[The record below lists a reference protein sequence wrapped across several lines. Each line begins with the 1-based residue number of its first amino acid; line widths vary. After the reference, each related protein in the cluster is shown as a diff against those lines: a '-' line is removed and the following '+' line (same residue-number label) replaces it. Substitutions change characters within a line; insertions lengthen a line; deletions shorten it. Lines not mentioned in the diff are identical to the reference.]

1 MWNEIKKNLISAR
14 VYLVEFLSFD
24 ISIVALIFLLNGKSG
39 IDFPLIILLIVF
51 SLFLLN
57 YLGKR
62 RNRELDEI
70 NQIINNIRE
79 NYYSNSDEIKLSRN
93 LLSLQESIKLMF
105 RKTKNDIEYLKRLQ
119 KMRTEF
125 LANVSHELRTPIF
138 AIQGYIETLL
148 NGAINDENVNKNF
161 LSKANHHTL
170 SLNNLLNDLID
181 ISMIESGEMRMSFRY
196 FKIDEYLR
204 TLVNEFAPVAEE
216 KNLKLVYYPVN
227 ENLQLFGDK
236 DRLRQV
242 IVNLINNAIKYT
254 EAGTIEVLVED
265 EPKFGRIIVRDSGV
279 GIPPED
285 VNRIFERFYRVDKAR
300 SRAVGGT
307 GLGLAIVKHI
317 IEAHGSKIEVKS
329 NVGEGTEFSF
339 RLKK

>member
-1 MWNEIKKNLISAR
+1 MWNKVKSNLISAR
-14 VYLVEFLSFD
+14 IYIVEFLFFD
-24 ISIVALIFLLNGKSG
+24 LIVVALLFTLNGKSG
-39 IDFPLIILLIVF
+39 INLQFVILLLIF

-57 YLGKR
+57 YLGKK
-62 RNRELDEI
+62 RNKELAEI
-70 NQIINNIRE
+70 MLIINNIRQ
-79 NYYSNSDEIKLSRN
+79 NFYSDSDEIKLSRS
-93 LLSLQESIKLMF
+93 LLSLQEVIKLMF
-105 RKTKNDIEYLKRLQ
+105 EKTKSDIEHLKRLQ
-119 KMRTEF
+119 KMRSEF

-161 LSKANHHTL
+161 LGKANHYTL

-196 FKIDEYLR
+196 FKINGYLKN
-204 TLVNEFAPVAEE
+204 LVNEFVPAANE
-216 KNLKLVYYPVN
+216 KNLELIFHPCN
-227 ENLQLFGDK
+227 ENLLLFGDK
-236 DRLRQV
+236 ERLRQV
-242 IVNLINNAIKYT
+242 IVNLISNAVKYT
-254 EAGTIEVLVED
+254 EKGKIEVFVEE
-265 EPKFGRIIVRDSGV
+265 EPKFGKIIVRDTGI
-279 GIPPED
+279 GIPEED

-317 IEAHGSKIEVKS
+317 VEAHGSKIEAKS
-329 NVGEGTEFSF
+329 RFDEGSEFSF